1 VKEWAASLAL
11 TLAGG
16 LAAPLAVLAP
26 NALAPLLI
34 LCGALALFAR
44 AWPPLRVLYAI
55 GAFLAFALLSLAW
68 TIDAAEALDGWL
80 RIAGSAA
87 LGLALIGAALTLDD
101 DARARVEIWLLRGTL
116 VGIMLLLAQLLS
128 EWMGTRETSLAAL
141 WHGPETN
148 FWALFNRPV
157 AILALI
163 LPLACLAAF
172 RRWGAAAALAMFAA
186 GAFLI
191 FSFNSR
197 GAELALIA
205 GAAGGC
211 VAAIHA
217 RGRAL
222 IALGLAGF
230 VFAAPLIGAL
240 PIFDRLA
247 ETRAVSSS
255 VFHRAAI
262 WSFAAERIAEKP
274 ALGWGLHA
282 SRAMP
287 GAQEQFAPGAERMPL
302 HPHNFAL
309 QLWLELGAIG
319 ALAGAAAL
327 AFLARKIGG
336 GRATRAALAGVLCAS
351 VAIGG
356 VGYGL
361 WQGWWMGALWLLLGL
376 AAALAKDRR
385 EC

>member
-87 LGLALIGAALTLDD
+87 LGLALIGAARALDD
-101 DARARVEIWLLRGTL
+101 GARARVEIWLVRGTL
-116 VGIMLLLAQLLS
+116 VGTMLLLAQLLS

-205 GAAGGC
+205 G
-211 VAAIHA
+211 VAL
-217 RGRAL
+217 RQSMRA
-222 IALGLAGF
+222 
-230 VFAAPLIGAL
+230 AAP
-240 PIFDRLA
+240 
-247 ETRAVSSS
+247 
-255 VFHRAAI
+255 
-262 WSFAAERIAEKP
+262 
-274 ALGWGLHA
+274 
-282 SRAMP
+282 
-287 GAQEQFAPGAERMPL
+287 
-302 HPHNFAL
+302 
-309 QLWLELGAIG
+309 
-319 ALAGAAAL
+319 
-327 AFLARKIGG
+327 
-336 GRATRAALAGVLCAS
+336 
-351 VAIGG
+351 
-356 VGYGL
+356 
-361 WQGWWMGALWLLLGL
+361 
-376 AAALAKDRR
+376 
-385 EC
+385 